1 MSSVPDQ
8 SQSFTDLAVAAY
20 CPRQLYYARRADDRS
35 PPASVGRVRDL
46 AFRYPE
52 LREADDATLAA
63 LPIERPL
70 DEYRA
75 ALDALATRDEW
86 AELADP
92 TARDVHLSGRDCH
105 GVAHKLLDLGD
116 DGPPTP
122 ALVSPGDPPDRGVWE
137 PQRVKAVAA
146 AKALSWERGA
156 AVERALVEYPAHG
169 VVRTVRATTRNRA
182 AYRKALRVAE
192 TLDGPPPR
200 LRDREK
206 CESCAYRDRCG
217 VTTRSLRSLLGLG

>member
-1 MSSVPDQ
+1 VPDQ

-52 LREADDATLAA
+52 LRDADDATLASS
-63 LPIERPL
+63 PIDRSPA
-70 DEYRA
+70 DYRA
-75 ALDALATRDEW
+75 ALDALASRDEW
-86 AELADP
+86 PELADP
-92 TARDVHLSGRDCH
+92 TARDVYLTGKDCH
-105 GVAHKLLDLGD
+105 GVAHKLLADG

-122 ALVSPGDPPDRGVWE
+122 TLVSPGEPPDRGVWE
-137 PQRVKAVAA
+137 PQRVRAVAA

-156 AVERALVEYPAHG
+156 TVERTLVEYPAHG

-206 CESCAYRDRCG
+206 CESCAYREQCG